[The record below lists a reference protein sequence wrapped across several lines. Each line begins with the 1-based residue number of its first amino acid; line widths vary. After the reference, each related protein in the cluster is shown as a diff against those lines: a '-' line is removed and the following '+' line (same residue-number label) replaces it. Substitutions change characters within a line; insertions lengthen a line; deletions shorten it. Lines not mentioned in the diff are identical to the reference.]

1 MKKENR
7 HLSIPEEETRKE
19 NRTLRRRIGHVCI
32 AAALTMLVFFKTTD
46 NSLCLYIGAALAIL
60 GAILIEKNKQ
70 ETKIVRSEKEIEE
83 NKTVL
88 VKNAI
93 LVKVH
98 ANASAEKK
106 LANGLIAAWTVLIA
120 GIVAYACY
128 KHGVDYA
135 IHNWP
140 GSAILLAFP
149 WTVYIVWRI
158 ATGVKAK
165 NDVKALIANNII
177 VLNSRVNS
185 VQHVGR
191 HANIPMVTFK
201 SELYGK
207 FEQMVSHGCLAQAG
221 DNYYLILRKHKE
233 KYKLIDSYSEDY
245 WELDEELTKYLVKEV

>member
-7 HLSIPEEETRKE
+7 HLSIPEEETRKAK
-19 NRTLRRRIGHVCI
+19 RTLWRRIGHVCI
-32 AAALTMLVFFKTTD
+32 AASLTMLVFFKTTD
-46 NSLCLYIGAALAIL
+46 NSLYLYIGAALAVL

-70 ETKIVRSEKEIEE
+70 EPKIERSEKEIEE
-83 NKTVL
+83 HKTVL
-88 VKNAI
+88 RKKAI

-106 LANGLIAAWTVLIA
+106 IANGLIAAWTVLVA

-140 GSAILLAFP
+140 GPAILLAFP
-149 WTVYIVWRI
+149 WVVYIVWHI
-158 ATGVKAK
+158 AVGVKAK
-165 NDVKALIANNII
+165 NDVKALMANNII
-177 VLNSRVNS
+177 VLMARVNS

-191 HANIPMVTFK
+191 HASIPMVTFK

-207 FEQMVSHGCLAQAG
+207 FEQMVSHGCLAQTG
-221 DNYYLILRKHKE
+221 DYYYLILRKHKE